1 MNPEELHSLWKGV
14 LGELEVSVS
23 GANFKTW
30 FSNSI
35 LLKVDRTTVTVG
47 VANAFTIEWIKNHF
61 EVDLLKILNK
71 HLEQQIKKICFTVL
85 PQSRIQKTKQIV
97 DPNQTS
103 LLEDEK
109 NAGKK
114 QSRPAIAWARAAEN
128 ANLNPRYTFENFVVG
143 NTNRL
148 SHATAQAVSNNPGTQ
163 HNPFYIYGG
172 VGLGKTHLIQAV
184 GNEVLRKKPNKKVI
198 YVSCENFMNEFVSS
212 ISSGNKEEFKNR
224 YRNADLILIDDIQF
238 IAGKSGTQEEFFH
251 TFNALYQKNK
261 QIILTSDKVPQD
273 IPKLEER
280 LASRFQSGMIADIQ
294 PPDLEMRSAILRVK
308 CEEKNFEMPDESINY
323 VAENIE
329 SNIRELEGALT
340 TIQTHVM
347 VNNVEPE
354 LKVVEEALKGILKQ
368 NKKKKLLS
376 ADQINEMICD
386 FYSIDKKDVIGPRR
400 NKEYVRPRQILMYL
414 LKNELR
420 LSYPNIGRYLGGRDH
435 TTVMHGCGKIEK
447 ELKKNEDLFSEIKN
461 LKSKLYQ
468 VT

>member
-47 VANAFTIEWIKNHF
+47 VANAFTIDWIKQHF
-61 EVDLLKILNK
+61 EESLLKILNK
-71 HLEQQIKKICFTVL
+71 QLEQQIKKISFTVL
-85 PQSRIQKTKQIV
+85 PQSRIKKTKQIV
-97 DPNQTS
+97 DPNQGS

-109 NAGKK
+109 NSTKK
-114 QSRPAIAWARAAEN
+114 TKPAFAWARAAEN

-148 SHATAQAVSNNPGTQ
+148 SHATAQAVANKPGTQ

-184 GNEVLRKKPNKKVI
+184 GNEMLRKNPSKKII
-198 YVSCENFMNEFVSS
+198 YVSCESFMNEFVSS
-212 ISSGNKEEFKNR
+212 ISSGKREEFKNR
-224 YRNADLILIDDIQF
+224 YRNVDLILIDDIQF

-273 IPKLEER
+273 IPGLEER
-280 LASRFQSGMIADIQ
+280 LASRFQAGMISDIQ

-308 CEEKNFEMPDESINY
+308 AEDKNFDLPDESINY
-323 VAENIE
+323 IAENIQ

-340 TIQTHVM
+340 TVQTHVM
-347 VNNVEPE
+347 VNNVEPSLE
-354 LKVVEEALKGILKQ
+354 VVEEALKSILKQ

-435 TTVMHGCGKIEK
+435 TTVMHGCSKIEK
-447 ELKKNEDLFSEIKN
+447 EIKKNEDLFSEIKD

-468 VT
+468 VA